1 MKSDNGIIDE
11 NYLAGIVGHYPINL
25 YVDFVFTNFFYLYS
39 INTVINPM
47 NIPGAPRN
55 AVSIPVAVSVLIAGA
70 TNNKYTTNEFTDCIT
85 GDSIS
90 KF

>member
-1 MKSDNGIIDE
+1 MK

-25 YVDFVFTNFFYLYS
+25 YVDFCLYKFFFYLYS

-55 AVSIPVAVSVLIAGA
+55 AVSIPVAVSVLMAGGA
-70 TNNKYTTNEFTDCIT
+70 LINK
-85 GDSIS
+85 
-90 KF
+90 